1 MTDYT
6 ERFRTLSIQQMQQVL
21 AVCADYVTNLS
32 TAPSE
37 AQERID
43 VILAQTVGRT
53 WEQLFASKHDGEP
66 SRTQTDPTTIIRT
79 AATQAH
85 AEQGEQPA
93 QKPISIES
101 TCSECGRSKSPIDRC
116 SPDSID
122 DDGECPYLTIERM
135 RADAD
140 RAFVRGFAIAVAQT
154 VRHPVDARD
163 LLRSISATEAL
174 LAEAGV
180 EEFDLVELRPA
191 LAKIGSKL
199 GVEVAG
205 GLEAERA
212 RQARGDK
219 P

>member
-1 MTDYT
+1 MAEVTRRHR
-6 ERFRTLSIQQMQQVL
+6 EL
-21 AVCADYVTNLS
+21 ALWAVHAVRV
-32 TAPSE
+32 APSGSE
-37 AQERID
+37 LERW
-43 VILAQTVGRT
+43 VETGERGVLHGIL
-53 WEQLFASKHDGEP
+53 
-66 SRTQTDPTTIIRT
+66 IRT
-79 AATQAH
+79 AECFANIEAEARIAATQAH

-122 DDGECPYLTIERM
+122 DDGECPYLTIERL

-154 VRHPVDARD
+154 VRHQVDARD

-205 GLEAERA
+205 G
-212 RQARGDK
+212 
-219 P
+219 